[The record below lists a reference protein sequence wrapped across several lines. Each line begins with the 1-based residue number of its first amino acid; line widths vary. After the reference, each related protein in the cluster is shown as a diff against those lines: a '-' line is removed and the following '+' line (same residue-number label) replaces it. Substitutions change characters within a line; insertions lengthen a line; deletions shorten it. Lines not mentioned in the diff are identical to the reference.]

1 MSDFGWHSKL
11 TMINLANSACD
22 SCGPTCQGEEQR
34 PVSRL
39 YHLRLGTA
47 MKAMRCILSFSASSN
62 NTRIQPSLCLMPRSE
77 QRWSSIC
84 RPPSPAAGTAATVSS
99 IIVRHLDGNQLT
111 MEEDVSGHAQRLDG
125 PVGDLRLVVLI
136 FRSIVVSSVYISHGC
151 KF

>member
-22 SCGPTCQGEEQR
+22 SCGHTCRRRG
-34 PVSRL
+34 
-39 YHLRLGTA
+39 A
-47 MKAMRCILSFSASSN
+47 
-62 NTRIQPSLCLMPRSE
+62 
-77 QRWSSIC
+77 
-84 RPPSPAAGTAATVSS
+84 AAGEPLVPPPLGHRHEGHEVHPLVLGLLQQHTDPAVAVLEATERAEVEQHMPPTIPGGRHSCHRLQHHRAAPGWN
-99 IIVRHLDGNQLT
+99 RLT